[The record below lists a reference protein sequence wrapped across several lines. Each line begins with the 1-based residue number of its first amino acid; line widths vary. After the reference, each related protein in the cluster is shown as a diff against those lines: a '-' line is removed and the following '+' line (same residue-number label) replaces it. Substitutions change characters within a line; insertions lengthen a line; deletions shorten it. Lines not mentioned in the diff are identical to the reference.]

1 MFDEYEAA
9 FFSHDL
15 REFDIA
21 CQSAIEKNGINVRG
35 ILFIRHCEAWANII
49 SQLVTD
55 FFIPTILS
63 PRHLRDERKQ
73 KEKQARCYRKF
84 D

>member
-21 CQSAIEKNGINVRG
+21 CRSAIEKNGINVRG
-35 ILFIRHCEAWANII
+35 ILFIRHCEA
-49 SQLVTD
+49 
-55 FFIPTILS
+55 
-63 PRHLRDERKQ
+63 
-73 KEKQARCYRKF
+73 
-84 D
+84 

>member
-1 MFDEYEAA
+1 MFDESETA

-35 ILFIRHCEAWANII
+35 VLFIRHCE
-49 SQLVTD
+49 T
-55 FFIPTILS
+55 
-63 PRHLRDERKQ
+63 
-73 KEKQARCYRKF
+73 
-84 D
+84 